1 MIYVNSFSKFGEDDE
16 AVALIDLLDKLL
28 PLIKSPSDDI
38 AKSLKTL
45 IKSQNKNV
53 LVYMSLTLSV
63 YSSDDIDSLPSVK

>member
-1 MIYVNSFSKFGEDDE
+1 M
-16 AVALIDLLDKLL
+16 IDLLDKLL

>member
-1 MIYVNSFSKFGEDDE
+1 
-16 AVALIDLLDKLL
+16 LIDLLDKLL